1 MTGPTRALGRYL
13 SEFPGATLPPG
24 VEERALKCLL
34 DAMGL
39 VAAARGEPTA
49 RAALRLAQPAE
60 RGPRS
65 WISGT
70 PLAPTE
76 AAFANGVAQHAHF
89 QDDTDHDS
97 WAHPGS
103 LIVPAVSALGE
114 LRGLT
119 LAAVL
124 RGLVAGYTV
133 INWLGRNEEVARR
146 LIQRGFRTSPSFGTI
161 GAAAAAAVLLRLPP
175 AQAASA
181 VAIAAGSTG
190 GTLEPVRAGSDEWR
204 VQNGRAAQGGLIAG
218 LLAEGGVE
226 GAPEALEGAR
236 GFLFALAGL
245 SAPPDCWATPPDA
258 GIMLRIM
265 AKPFATLGDNMPAA
279 IAAEAL
285 HRQGITAG
293 DIARIEVT
301 IWRPYT
307 EYPGTSFKGPYVRQ
321 VQTQASTAFAV
332 SAMLCHGDLTYE
344 MGLDLRDDPRI
355 NALVQRTAILPH
367 DRESALWA
375 RVELLMKDGRRLASE
390 AEASTS
396 PLVFQPQARALEVFT
411 GRMARAGA
419 AAERAAAFATGLFA
433 AQAEGRD
440 PPFADVVR
448 AYLDLAPLPAG
459 A

>member
-1 MTGPTRALGRYL
+1 MMRPTRALGRYL
-13 SEFPGATLPPG
+13 SEFPSVALPQG
-24 VEERALKCLL
+24 VEERALTCLL

-49 RAALRLAQPAE
+49 RAALRLSQPAG

-65 WISGT
+65 WVSGT
-70 PLAPTE
+70 HLAPTE

-89 QDDTDHDS
+89 QDDTDHES

-103 LIVPAVSALGE
+103 LIVPAVAALGE
-114 LRGLT
+114 ARGLP
-119 LAAVL
+119 LSEVL

-161 GAAAAAAVLLRLPP
+161 GAAAASAVLLRLPE

-181 VAIAAGSTG
+181 VAIAAGTTG

-218 LLAEGGVE
+218 LLAEGGVD

-236 GFLFALAGL
+236 GFLFALAGRD
-245 SAPPDCWATPPDA
+245 APPECWASPPDPA
-258 GIMLRIM
+258 IMLRIM

-279 IAAEAL
+279 LAAAAL
-285 HRQGITAG
+285 HRQGVVAD

-307 EYPGTSFKGPYVRQ
+307 EYPGTSFKGPYSRQ

-355 NALVQRTAILPH
+355 NALVQRTVILPH
-367 DRESALWA
+367 DRESALYA
-375 RVELLMKDGRRLASE
+375 RVELVLKDGRRVASE

-396 PLVFQPQARALEVFT
+396 PLVFQPRERALKVFT

-419 AAERAAAFATGLFA
+419 AADRAEAFAAALFTD
-433 AQAEGRD
+433 QAEGRD

-448 AYLDLAPLPAG
+448 FYLELTPSPAE